1 VNGEGVEKGDI
12 KGRIAVRMA
21 ASALLLAQS
30 IILAL
35 SIIPL
40 RADPSQH
47 GSKDE
52 AVAMVQRVE
61 DMFNEEGA
69 AATFKAVSD
78 PSTKTFHDRD
88 LYPFIYDLSGVCVA
102 HGARPA
108 LIGKN
113 LIDIKDQRMVEA
125 IEVFRKNIIDRHAM
139 EQTLTEAIEA
149 ISEGFALYD
158 ADDRIAVCNTRY
170 REMFSYGHETM
181 VGTPFQTIVANA
193 VGLIEDAQ
201 SDPARWIAERVAAHR
216 NPGGFASASGAL
228 RQAAW
233 WRLTETSPN
242 SSTGRRSWTISYMRL
257 PCSRSRSRSS
267 GR

>member
-1 VNGEGVEKGDI
+1 MGFFQLEKGSEVE
-12 KGRIAVRMA
+12 GRIAMRMA

-78 PSTKTFHDRD
+78 PSTKAFHDRD

-113 LIDIKDQRMVEA
+113 LIDIKDQDGNYLIRAMIDLVKGPGSGWVDYKWPTPQTNKIEDKSSYVEKLGNNYFVGVG
-125 IEVFRKNIIDRHAM
+125 I
-139 EQTLTEAIEA
+139 
-149 ISEGFALYD
+149 
-158 ADDRIAVCNTRY
+158 Y
-170 REMFSYGHETM
+170 RE
-181 VGTPFQTIVANA
+181 
-193 VGLIEDAQ
+193 
-201 SDPARWIAERVAAHR
+201 
-216 NPGGFASASGAL
+216 
-228 RQAAW
+228 
-233 WRLTETSPN
+233 
-242 SSTGRRSWTISYMRL
+242 
-257 PCSRSRSRSS
+257 
-267 GR
+267 

>member
-1 VNGEGVEKGDI
+1 MGFFQLEKGPEVE
-12 KGRIAVRMA
+12 GRIAMRMA

-52 AVAMVQRVE
+52 AVAMVKRVE
-61 DMFNEEGA
+61 DIFNKEGA

-78 PSTKTFHDRD
+78 PSTKAFHDRD

-113 LIDIKDQRMVEA
+113 LIDIKDQDGNYLIREMIDLVSGWVDYKWPTPQTNRIEDKSSYVEKLGNSYF
-125 IEVFRKNIIDRHAM
+125 V
-139 EQTLTEAIEA
+139 
-149 ISEGFALYD
+149 G
-158 ADDRIAVCNTRY
+158 VGVY
-170 REMFSYGHETM
+170 RE
-181 VGTPFQTIVANA
+181 
-193 VGLIEDAQ
+193 
-201 SDPARWIAERVAAHR
+201 
-216 NPGGFASASGAL
+216 
-228 RQAAW
+228 
-233 WRLTETSPN
+233 
-242 SSTGRRSWTISYMRL
+242 
-257 PCSRSRSRSS
+257 
-267 GR
+267 